1 MPIASVVKC
10 MSMTRTL
17 FRFARM
23 VSLLA
28 VVFAVASLPPTS
40 AHAGMAHDHSPSN
53 HAVHAIDSDS
63 ESEQNHHL
71 SDGAHSDGVTVETA
85 SDHGD
90 SGQCCS
96 SICVSSAMLETST
109 SSDGAMRENHVEK
122 LVLKLASA
130 NILGFLRPPNL

>member
-1 MPIASVVKC
+1 MPIASVVTT
-10 MSMTRTL
+10 MSLTRTL
-17 FRFARM
+17 FRIARM

-28 VVFAVASLPPTS
+28 VVFAVVSLPPTS
-40 AHAGMAHDHSPSN
+40 AHAGMAHDHSSSD

-71 SDGAHSDGVTVETA
+71 SDVTHGDEVTIETA

-96 SICVSSAMLETST
+96 GICVSSAMLETST
-109 SSDGAMRENHVEK
+109 SSDESIRENHVEK

-130 NILGFLRPPNL
+130 NVPGFLRPPNL